1 MASSS
6 FWLISV
12 IRVVQY
18 VLRSKFDDDPAEEDE
33 DRIPAGESFIGRRV
47 RGEQKLLGIINTEPP
62 LNNIAS
68 EDKEED
74 DLIYTL

>member
-18 VLRSKFDDDPAEEDE
+18 VLRSKFNDPGADEDE
-33 DRIPAGESFIGRRV
+33 DRIAAGESFIGRVWGFSGR
-47 RGEQKLLGIINTEPP
+47 EQKLLNGIAEP
-62 LNNIAS
+62 LNNIAY
-68 EDKEED
+68 ED
-74 DLIYTL
+74 DLSLLCLR